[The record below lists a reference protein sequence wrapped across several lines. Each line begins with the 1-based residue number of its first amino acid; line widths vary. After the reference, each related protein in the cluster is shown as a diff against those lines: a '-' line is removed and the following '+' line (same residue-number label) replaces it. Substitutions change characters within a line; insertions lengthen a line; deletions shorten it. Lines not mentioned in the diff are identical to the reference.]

1 MLYSVAVWISL
12 SDSSVGSA
20 YLFLHYTRSGTTTTS
35 GPLDLATTYDYLSVL
50 HKAKSHKGIAK

>member
-35 GPLDLATTYDYLSVL
+35 GPLDLATTFDFLFVL
-50 HKAKSHKGIAK
+50 HKAKSHKGS